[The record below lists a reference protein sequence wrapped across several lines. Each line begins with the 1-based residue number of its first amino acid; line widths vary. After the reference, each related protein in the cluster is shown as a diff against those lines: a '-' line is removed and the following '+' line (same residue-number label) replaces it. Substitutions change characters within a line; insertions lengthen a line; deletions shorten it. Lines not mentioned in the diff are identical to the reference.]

1 MSPEPRL
8 DKAERKLFTWWAL
21 LIGLTLVALE
31 TSIIARSTYAAV
43 AVIILIAMIKV
54 RIVVLEFMEVKH
66 APLWLRGALE
76 LWILA
81 VGVGIVGLT
90 WFPRA

>member
-1 MSPEPRL
+1 V
-8 DKAERKLFTWWAL
+8 DKAEHKLVMWWAL

-31 TSIIARSTYAAV
+31 TSIISRSTYAAV

-66 APLWLRGALE
+66 APLWLRAALE

-90 WFPRA
+90 WFPRS